1 MHIGFIT
8 PEYPHDTLPS
18 SGGLGTSIKNLAE
31 ALILEGMQVSV
42 FVVGTEFQQS
52 FVENSIRFYFIKK
65 FKVPGF
71 TWFFT
76 RKYYQQEIS
85 KIVKDRKID
94 LLEAPDWTGITA
106 FMKFNVPLVLRLHGS
121 DAYFCHLEGRKQ
133 KIKNYWFEKNSLKN
147 ADGIIAVS
155 NYTGNLT
162 KRIFNLNKDIST
174 IYNGIDINFFQPLNK
189 SPENYTILYFGTVI
203 RKKGVLEL
211 ARAFNWV
218 KKKKPL
224 AKLKLIGK
232 DSLDILTKES
242 TLKLFYEII
251 ESEYLED
258 ITYSSHMPYSEIKK
272 EVGKA
277 GVVVLPSFAEAFP
290 MTWLEAMAMEKAM
303 VTSNIGWAQE
313 IMIDSVTGFMVDP
326 KDHNLFAERIVN
338 LINDKVL
345 GMKMGKQARERVA
358 SYFSS
363 VQTTQES
370 IKYYRNIIK
379 N

>member
-8 PEYPHDTLPS
+8 PEYPHDTLSS

-31 ALILEGMQVSV
+31 ALILEGMKVSI

-65 FKVPGF
+65 LKVPGF

-76 RKYYQQEIS
+76 RKYFQQEIS
-85 KIVKDRKID
+85 KIVKGQKID

-106 FMKFNVPLVLRLHGS
+106 FMKFDVPLIIRCNGS

-133 KIKNYWFEKNSLKN
+133 KWKNFWFENNALNN
-147 ADGIIAVS
+147 ADGIIAAS
-155 NYTGNLT
+155 SFTGKLT
-162 KRIFNLNKDIST
+162 KKIFGLKKKIFT
-174 IYNGIDINFFQPLNK
+174 IYNGIDIDLFQPTS
-189 SPENYTILYFGTVI
+189 SPNDKTILYFGTVI
-203 RKKGVLEL
+203 RKKGILEL

-218 KKKKPL
+218 KKKEPL

-251 ESEYLED
+251 EPEYLKD
-258 ITYSSHMPYSEIKK
+258 ISYSTHMPYSEIEK
-272 EVGKA
+272 ELSKA

-303 VTSNIGWAQE
+303 VTSNIGWAKE
-313 IMIDSVTGFMVDP
+313 MMIDTITGFMVDP
-326 KDHNLFAERIVN
+326 KDHKFFAERIVT
-338 LINDKVL
+338 LINDEVL
-345 GMKMGKQARERVA
+345 GVKMGKQARERVA
-358 SYFSS
+358 LYFSS
-363 VQTTQES
+363 EQTTKES
-370 IKYYRNIIK
+370 IKYYRNIIR